1 MILVARTQ
9 TEKQMER
16 KIIGGEKNIY
26 IKEITISAMNCNV
39 RNGYGKEILNSP
51 LNKFLI
57 LALKIYS

>member
-16 KIIGGEKNIY
+16 KIIGGEKNIKKKLQY
-26 IKEITISAMNCNV
+26 LLWTAML
-39 RNGYGKEILNSP
+39 GMDGKEIVNSP